1 MQAMITNNKN
11 IEIFCVVDESY
22 KNFDT
27 EIEKNILKGLLL
39 SEGKKMCRNRKG
51 HINNFN
57 IGTSFWTILVTYS
70 HSI

>member
-1 MQAMITNNKN
+1 MITNNKN

-51 HINNFN
+51 HTNNFN
-57 IGTSFWTILVTYS
+57 IGISFWTILVTYS